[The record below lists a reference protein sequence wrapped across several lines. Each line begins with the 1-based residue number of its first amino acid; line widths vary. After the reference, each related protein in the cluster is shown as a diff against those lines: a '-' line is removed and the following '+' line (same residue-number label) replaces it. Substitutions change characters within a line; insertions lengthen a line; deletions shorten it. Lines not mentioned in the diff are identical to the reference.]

1 MPRGKRINIEME
13 IEDEYLD
20 RFKNI
25 NTDVIKKSRNKVEES
40 LSNSVRNVFDSAR
53 KLYKE
58 KANEDEIQKN
68 SLYSVQD
75 AYDYLKGK
83 GVYISF
89 RAFGGRIERG
99 NLPFV
104 KIGRK
109 RYLPQQVLDDMLDLN
124 SKFYT
129 VREAFEE
136 YKKANKKINYRAFIG
151 RVEKG
156 SVPSLKIGTRRLIP
170 RDAVEA
176 LVHVSED
183 YFSVSQALDK
193 LHKKSIEIRRNA
205 FERRLDRGRIPHS
218 KVGGRRFIH
227 GDVLDKLISLE
238 LELRARKR

>member
-20 RFKNI
+20 KFRNI

-58 KANEDEIQKN
+58 KANEDEIQKSN
-68 SLYSVQD
+68 LYSVQD

-99 NLPFV
+99 NIPFV

-109 RYLPQQVLDDMLDLN
+109 RYLPQQVLDDMLSLN
-124 SKFYT
+124 SSFYT
-129 VREAFEE
+129 VKEAFEE
-136 YKKANKKINYRAFIG
+136 Y
-151 RVEKG
+151 
-156 SVPSLKIGTRRLIP
+156 
-170 RDAVEA
+170 
-176 LVHVSED
+176 
-183 YFSVSQALDK
+183 
-193 LHKKSIEIRRNA
+193 
-205 FERRLDRGRIPHS
+205 
-218 KVGGRRFIH
+218 
-227 GDVLDKLISLE
+227 
-238 LELRARKR
+238 